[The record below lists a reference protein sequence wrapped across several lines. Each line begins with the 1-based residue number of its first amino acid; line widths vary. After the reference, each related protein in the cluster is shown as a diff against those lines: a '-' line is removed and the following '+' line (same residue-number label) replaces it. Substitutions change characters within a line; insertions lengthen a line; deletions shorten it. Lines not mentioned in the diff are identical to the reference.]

1 MASSKIVVT
10 RISDE
15 IAHQIEARILEGS
28 LKAGDSLPP
37 ERQFAEEFGVSR
49 SSLREAIQKLESRGL
64 LTSRQGG
71 GTYVTDSFHSG
82 FVDPWIGAI
91 GNHPSLAPE
100 LFEFRSMIEAQA
112 AAWAAQ
118 RATDAD
124 LAHLNSV
131 FMQLDAAYRTSDRA
145 AQVQADVAFHQA
157 IADAAH
163 NVLVSQLTA
172 SLIKIL
178 HEQVAAT
185 IGALDSFAEV
195 GGQLMEQ
202 HRAILDAIA
211 ERDPDAAKA
220 AASCH
225 IEFVRRCNHE
235 ADSEAERR
243 ERTMRRLR

>member
-185 IGALDSFAEV
+185 I
-195 GGQLMEQ
+195 
-202 HRAILDAIA
+202 
-211 ERDPDAAKA
+211 
-220 AASCH
+220 
-225 IEFVRRCNHE
+225 
-235 ADSEAERR
+235 
-243 ERTMRRLR
+243 